1 MYGPR
6 PQWGLEATE
15 NGKFCLACR
24 GLPDWGGLG
33 WGRQAK
39 VDSTDAQDCGRGAC
53 QCWGILSSLYM
64 GEANQGRKEKGRQEQ
79 KGK

>member
-1 MYGPR
+1 M
-6 PQWGLEATE
+6 EATE

-39 VDSTDAQDCGRGAC
+39 VDSTDAQDCGRGGLPMLGDLK
-53 QCWGILSSLYM
+53 QPVHG
-64 GEANQGRKEKGRQEQ
+64 GGKPRKEREREARAER
-79 KGK
+79 